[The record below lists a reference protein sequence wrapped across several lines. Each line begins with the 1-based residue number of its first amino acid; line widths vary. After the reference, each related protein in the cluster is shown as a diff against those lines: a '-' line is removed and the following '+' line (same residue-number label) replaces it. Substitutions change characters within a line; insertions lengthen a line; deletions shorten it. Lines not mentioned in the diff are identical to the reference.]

1 MLNRRIKCIILIIS
15 LFYVTGVNIIFLLGK
30 EDALTFIKIIL
41 IYFIMKNIEIDMLLK
56 KG

>member
-15 LFYVTGVNIIFLLGK
+15 LFYVTGVKNIFLLGK